1 MKVND
6 LNRDRLIELK
16 QNYPCR
22 LADEGQFSEITGR
35 DYDAPSYGDLA
46 DADDIVPDDV
56 ILREY
61 DGVEFTEEDFSVCDD
76 ELDASTDE
84 VIVERGRNYV
94 GLTNKML

>member
-16 QNYPCR
+16 QNYLCR

-76 ELDASTDE
+76 EPDASTDE
-84 VIVERGRNYV
+84 LPWSYG
-94 GLTNKML
+94 KHFD